1 MTLWVVG
8 TLSVMGPCWCPE
20 QIHLLFFVICILA
33 LSPALPMDPGE
44 QVQPKFILT
53 PASFAGGALQE
64 FHHRQ
69 RLHPDLLL
77 ASLPTQLPTRHHLH
91 KVSRCPLDDC
101 NFPRVITA
109 EYGYFVRIDF
119 RDLFRIEPASND
131 GKCAYD
137 YLEVSQMNEESSSRC
152 RVQIPW
158 PILHAA

>member
-1 MTLWVVG
+1 M
-8 TLSVMGPCWCPE
+8 
-20 QIHLLFFVICILA
+20 
-33 LSPALPMDPGE
+33 
-44 QVQPKFILT
+44 
-53 PASFAGGALQE
+53 QE

-77 ASLPTQLPTRHHLH
+77 AGLPTQLPSRHQLH
-91 KVSRCPLDDC
+91 KVSRPCCLLTS

-137 YLEVSQMNEESSSRC
+137 YLEVGQMNEESSSRC

-158 PILHAA
+158 PSLHAA